1 VGASSRS
8 RPEQWL
14 RDIEEL
20 YRQGRLAEAQEE
32 LAAFR
37 KRFPDHELP
46 PSLRERLPA
55 KSGR

>member
-46 PSLRERLPA
+46 PSLRER
-55 KSGR
+55 